1 VDRTS
6 RLIVLLALLAAAL
19 ALAFSE
25 NRASVSVSQRMR
37 TTPRYVPMKPVPPV
51 KRFPETPAEVP
62 DRGASHRNPF
72 RYADEPE
79 LPEYVPP
86 PPPPPPPEIKP
97 ESRFIGTI
105 YRGEMIALFGFKN
118 DVFPL
123 RQGEVLEEKYT
134 VRQIESESVVLEDS
148 RHHNTAMLSLSKK

>member
-6 RLIVLLALLAAAL
+6 RLIVLLALLAAAI

-25 NRASVSVSQRMR
+25 NRASVSVSQRIR
-37 TTPRYVPMKPVPPV
+37 ATPRYVPMKSVPVV
-51 KRFPETPAEVP
+51 RGFPETPADAPE
-62 DRGASHRNPF
+62 RGAWHRNPF
-72 RYADEPE
+72 KYADEPE
-79 LPEYVPP
+79 APEYVPP

-105 YRGEMIALFGFKN
+105 YQGEMIALFGFKN
-118 DVFPL
+118 DVLPL

-134 VRQIESESVVLEDS
+134 IRQIESESVVLEDS
-148 RHHNTAMLSLSKK
+148 LHHNTAMLSLGKK